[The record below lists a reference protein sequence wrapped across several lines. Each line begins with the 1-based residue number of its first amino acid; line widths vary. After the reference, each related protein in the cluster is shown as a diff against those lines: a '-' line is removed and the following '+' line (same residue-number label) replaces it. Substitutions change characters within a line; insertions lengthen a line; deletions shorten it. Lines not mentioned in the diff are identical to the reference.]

1 MAANRATADQAQA
14 QYAKTVRLT
23 VGQLFEAL
31 QDALADDELVVAA
44 ATGILARNG
53 LLAPRRS

>member
-14 QYAKTVRLT
+14 QYGKTVRLT

-44 ATGILARNG
+44 AKGILARNG
-53 LLAPRRS
+53 LLAPRQR